1 MMNVQ
6 IDQENFSDSY
16 IKLIK
21 LLMELGTKKSPR
33 GQNISC
39 FQNCLFTVRNPGTIF
54 SSPSREYPFSYLNKE
69 LKLYFTGNCSAE
81 DFGKASK
88 FWLQLANPD
97 GNVNSN
103 YGYHIFYRPIETKF
117 GNMKNQWVYAKNQLI
132 HDKDTRQALMFISTP
147 SVQFDGNKDFICT
160 LNYLFNIE
168 DNKLHLTV
176 NRRSQDLHFGLPHD
190 INFEYLLMV
199 KMHNE
204 LLDVYPELEL
214 GSYNMFCNNIHIYER
229 NYEIFRNMISDYD
242 KNEYSNINVLEN
254 VDEDIIKNYVLNKN
268 FGN

>member
-21 LLMELGTKKSPR
+21 LLMELGTKKLPR

-97 GNVNSN
+97 GN
-103 YGYHIFYRPIETKF
+103 
-117 GNMKNQWVYAKNQLI
+117 
-132 HDKDTRQALMFISTP
+132 
-147 SVQFDGNKDFICT
+147 
-160 LNYLFNIE
+160 
-168 DNKLHLTV
+168 
-176 NRRSQDLHFGLPHD
+176 
-190 INFEYLLMV
+190 
-199 KMHNE
+199 
-204 LLDVYPELEL
+204 
-214 GSYNMFCNNIHIYER
+214 
-229 NYEIFRNMISDYD
+229 
-242 KNEYSNINVLEN
+242 
-254 VDEDIIKNYVLNKN
+254 IK
-268 FGN
+268 

>member
-6 IDQENFSDSY
+6 INEYDFSTAY
-16 IKLIK
+16 CTLIK
-21 LLMELGTKKSPR
+21 RLLKNGTRKAPR
-33 GQNISC
+33 NQGISC
-39 FQNCLFTVRNPGTIF
+39 FQNCLFTVRNPGTMF
-54 SSPSREYPFSYLNKE
+54 SCKSREYPFSYLNKE

-132 HDKDTRQALMFISTP
+132 NDKDTRQALMFISTP
-147 SVQFDGNKDFICT
+147 SVQFEGNKDFICT
-160 LNYLFNIE
+160 LNYVFNIE
-168 DNKLHLTV
+168 KDTLHLTV
-176 NRRSQDLHFGLPHD
+176 NRRSQDLYFGLPHD

-204 LLDVYPELEL
+204 LKDVYHELKI
-214 GSYNMFCNNIHIYER
+214 GSFNMFCNNIHIYDR
-229 NYEIFRNMISDYD
+229 NYEIFSGMINDFD
-242 KNEYSNINVLEN
+242 KNEYINLDVLKN
-254 VDEDIIKNYVLNKN
+254 VDQEILNNYVFNKK